1 LKNIFITGASS
12 YLGKNF
18 LNKVSE
24 HRIYALTNRNMPD
37 HYENL
42 IPVRLSTDEF
52 NAFYNEKEIDTIV
65 HLAANSLISQKDE
78 DIEKIFDVNILLG
91 NQILLSTK
99 NSPVEKF
106 ITAGSYSQDIDE
118 SPNNLYKISKQIF
131 EDLLRN
137 FSLKNNIIPVSLHFG
152 DIYGPNDT
160 RDKLIPYLLKNEN
173 KNEVQFN
180 SNGLGYFSPIHVCDA
195 VDAIINE
202 LKNKKSHVFEKK
214 LICSQ
219 LITVKKFV
227 SEYKSIRNKKFVP
240 VYTKVNKIK
249 SYQKKDFKLDISPK
263 VSLLKGLES
272 LEKAEHPI

>member
-1 LKNIFITGASS
+1 MKNIFITGASS

>member
-1 LKNIFITGASS
+1 MKNIFITGASS

-240 VYTKVNKIK
+240 VYTKINKIK

>member
-1 LKNIFITGASS
+1 
-12 YLGKNF
+12 
-18 LNKVSE
+18 
-24 HRIYALTNRNMPD
+24 MPD

-240 VYTKVNKIK
+240 VYTKINKIK